1 MTSSIVQIMREA
13 VIVITYVRE
22 HVQDFVILRTAGSFL
37 QFMGNLT

>member
-1 MTSSIVQIMREA
+1 MTSSIVQMREA

-22 HVQDFVILRTAGSFL
+22 HVQDYVILRTAGSFL